1 MHGFLRLE
9 IMKHLPWHARLSL
22 EKFTNSER
30 AIPSLPKRQTVE
42 KLVSNILDKNNINAM
57 EAMLVPIIE
66 KADVHEIREMI
77 LQTALVENL
86 AKQLQHI
93 SSYNDRIKSEA
104 IFVLMKLGSSGGEPC
119 IRKILKFNIVKNL
132 IFFDALQVTRIA
144 RYNLHSTSS
153 ADTWRERKMLFNR
166 VVETEFCSI
175 FPVLGY

>member
-1 MHGFLRLE
+1 MHGFLRLG

-57 EAMLVPIIE
+57 EAMLVPIVE

-77 LQTALVENL
+77 LQTTLVENL

-93 SSYNDRIKSEA
+93 SSYNNRIKSEA
-104 IFVLMKLGSSGGEPC
+104 IFVLMKLGSSRGEPC
-119 IRKILKFNIVKNL
+119 IRKILKFNIVQNL
-132 IFFDALQVTRIA
+132 ISLMSCKSPELQDTAYIALHQLILGEREKCFSTGYLAQNSALFF
-144 RYNLHSTSS
+144 
-153 ADTWRERKMLFNR
+153 LF
-166 VVETEFCSI
+166 
-175 FPVLGY
+175 